1 MRNILRDQI
10 LLQRHL
16 YTYKQSELLHSGIII
31 IIIIIMGNAHLHEE
45 H

>member
-10 LLQRHL
+10 LLQRPL

-31 IIIIIMGNAHLHEE
+31 NMGNAHLHEE

>member
-31 IIIIIMGNAHLHEE
+31 IIIIMGNAHLHEE

>member
-31 IIIIIMGNAHLHEE
+31 IIIMGNAHLHEE